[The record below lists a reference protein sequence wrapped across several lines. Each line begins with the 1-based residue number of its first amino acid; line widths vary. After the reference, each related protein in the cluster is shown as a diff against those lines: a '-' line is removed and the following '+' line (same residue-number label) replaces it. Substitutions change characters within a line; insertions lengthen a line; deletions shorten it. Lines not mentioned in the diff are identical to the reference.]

1 MSIRPSSSKS
11 LGTSVAS
18 PIAKAP
24 CPVPSQSQDTPVC
37 SPEKKKPRSVP
48 VKPTQKLQLQAPP
61 PVTPSPS
68 KHKSVTPQTF
78 KASAVKSTPPPRKA
92 APLEHTPPKPELSAL
107 NQKAQALRA
116 RVGPTPNTKVQLKED
131 SQTSPQTPK
140 TDLDSET
147 NDQETSKEEENRE
160 PETPE
165 QASATV
171 GPEQQTSAPA

>member
-1 MSIRPSSSKS
+1 M
-11 LGTSVAS
+11 
-18 PIAKAP
+18 
-24 CPVPSQSQDTPVC
+24 
-37 SPEKKKPRSVP
+37 P

-92 APLEHTPPKPELSAL
+92 ARLEHTPPKPELSAL

-116 RVGPTPNTKVQLKED
+116 RVGPTPT
-131 SQTSPQTPK
+131 QTSPQTPK

-171 GPEQQTSAPA
+171 GPEQQTSAPVDSEQPEKPKRHRTAAASKIAPPIHVNEEATWL